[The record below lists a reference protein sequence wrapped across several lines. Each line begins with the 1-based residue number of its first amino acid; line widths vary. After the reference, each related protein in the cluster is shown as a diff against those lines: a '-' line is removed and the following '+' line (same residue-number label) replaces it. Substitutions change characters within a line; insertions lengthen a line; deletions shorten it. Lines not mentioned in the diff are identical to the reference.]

1 MMFAVVLKNID
12 TFNQIRE
19 IKLMAL
25 FPVIFS
31 NIVDAGKTGRS
42 LKQI

>member
-19 IKLMAL
+19 IKLTAL

-31 NIVDAGKTGRS
+31 NIVDAGKTRRS